1 MLFLC
6 RKPVES
12 ALESAHEFAPESAR
26 EFAHEFADEFAP
38 PLPDGGPRCERHDVA
53 EEWLV
58 CLIVFD
64 WRPHASQGALLT
76 LAANRDEFY
85 ARPAAAMGWWPD
97 VPELLA
103 GRDLQGGGTWMG
115 ITRSGRFAAL
125 TNFRAPAATNST
137 APSRGE
143 LVAGFLRDQASPAD
157 YLAGIGPRAHL
168 YSGFNLL
175 VGDLAKRDLR
185 WFSNCADMSAGDAR
199 ALATGSYGL
208 SNALLDTPWPKV
220 VAKKAGLLACM
231 EAFGDA
237 PAAQRDALLDLM
249 RDPSTAPD
257 ETLPS
262 TGLTL
267 ERERAL
273 SAAYI
278 RLPNYGTRCT
288 TVLQVGS
295 GGCVNVKE
303 LGDSMADGR
312 HEDTA
317 LQSSEYQ
324 FQIQLDDVAQA

>member
-1 MLFLC
+1 
-6 RKPVES
+6 
-12 ALESAHEFAPESAR
+12 
-26 EFAHEFADEFAP
+26 
-38 PLPDGGPRCERHDVA
+38 
-53 EEWLV
+53 V

-64 WRPHASQGALLT
+64 WRPHASHGALLT

-85 ARPAAAMGWWPD
+85 VRPAAPLGWWPGA
-97 VPELLA
+97 PELLA

-115 ITRSGRFAAL
+115 ITLSGRFAAL
-125 TNFRAPAATNST
+125 TNFRAPGATNPT

-157 YLAGIGPRAHL
+157 YLAAITRRAHL

-185 WFSNCADMSAGDAR
+185 WFSNRAEIPAGGMPT
-199 ALATGSYGL
+199 LAAGSYGL

-231 EAFGDA
+231 GAYGDA
-237 PAAQRDALLDLM
+237 PVAQRDALLALM
-249 RDPSTAPD
+249 RDPTTAPD

-288 TVLQVGS
+288 TVLQVDS
-295 GGCVNVKE
+295 GGGIHMKE
-303 LGDSMADGR
+303 LGDSTADGQ
-312 HEDTA
+312 HVDTA
-317 LQSSEYQ
+317 VQSSEYQ
-324 FQIQLDDVAQA
+324 FQIRRGFDVERLSANP

>member
-12 ALESAHEFAPESAR
+12 ALDPAPESAHEP
-26 EFAHEFADEFAP
+26 AHEFEP
-38 PLPDGGPRCERHDVA
+38 PLLEAAPRCEPLVVA
-53 EEWLV
+53 EELLV

-64 WRPHASQGALLT
+64 WRPDASQGALLT

-85 ARPAAAMGWWPD
+85 ARPAAPLGWWSDAPD
-97 VPELLA
+97 LLA

-125 TNFRAPAATNST
+125 TNFRAPAATNPT
-137 APSRGE
+137 APSRGG
-143 LVAGFLRDQASPAD
+143 LVSGFLRDQVSPAD
-157 YLAGIGPRAHL
+157 YLAGIVPRAHL

-185 WFSNCADMSAGDAR
+185 WFSNCADIPAGGMP
-199 ALATGSYGL
+199 ALAAGSYGL

-249 RDPSTAPD
+249 RDPTTAPD

-303 LGDSMADGR
+303 LGDSTADGR

-317 LQSSEYQ
+317 LQSNEYQ
-324 FQIQLDDVAQA
+324 FQIQLGSASTAKP

>member
-12 ALESAHEFAPESAR
+12 ALESAY
-26 EFAHEFADEFAP
+26 EFAP

-185 WFSNCADMSAGDAR
+185 WFSNYADMSAGDAR
-199 ALATGSYGL
+199 ALAAGSYGL

-237 PAAQRDALLDLM
+237 SAAQRDALLDLM

-324 FQIQLDDVAQA
+324 FQIQLDDLAQA

>member
-12 ALESAHEFAPESAR
+12 APEPALELAPETAL
-26 EFAHEFADEFAP
+26 
-38 PLPDGGPRCERHDVA
+38 PLPEPAPRRERHATDKGL
-53 EEWLV
+53 LV

-64 WRPHASQGALLT
+64 WRPHASQGPMLT

-85 ARPAAAMGWWPD
+85 ARPAAPLGWWPD
-97 VPELLA
+97 ARELLA

-115 ITRSGRFAAL
+115 ITRGGRFAAL
-125 TNFRAPAATNST
+125 TNFRAPGAMNPT
-137 APSRGE
+137 APSRGK

-185 WFSNCADMSAGDAR
+185 WFSNCADIPAGGMPV
-199 ALATGSYGL
+199 LAAGSYGL
-208 SNALLDTPWPKV
+208 SNALLDTPWSKV

-231 EAFGDA
+231 GTHSDA
-237 PAAQRDALLDLM
+237 PVAQRDALFDLM
-249 RDPSTAPD
+249 RDPTTAPD
-257 ETLPS
+257 ATLPS

-273 SAAYI
+273 SSAYI

-288 TVLQVGS
+288 TVLQVDS
-295 GGCVNVKE
+295 RGCVNMKE
-303 LGDSMADGR
+303 LGDSTADGQ
-312 HEDTA
+312 HMDTA
-317 LQSSEYQ
+317 LESSEYR
-324 FQIQLDDVAQA
+324 FQIQLGFDTEPLTANL